1 MAVRFDFKP
10 GERINEVELAR
21 RLNVSR
27 TPLREVLNQLMVE
40 GFLTR
45 AVNRGFIARLLDAK
59 QIHSLYEYRAVLESG
74 IVRAACERASDA
86 ELAELRAFVER
97 SRDVPEDS
105 EATRLLELDE
115 AFHLMLARYSRNEE
129 FVRALESVNARIH
142 FVRWIDMQQGRRAHT
157 QAEHM
162 RIVQALERRDIEA
175 LPAMMGAHIGRRL
188 DQITDVIR
196 TGFPTSTCGTRP
208 TPRRQRRP
216 TPQQGTPMIHTLYRR
231 ALAMACAVAAIGGL
245 GMAADAAA
253 EERPLI
259 LVVPYPPGGSTDIL
273 ARILQPRLSQELG
286 GRAVVVENR
295 PGAASQIATAFVAR
309 AEPDGNTLLVSFDN
323 HGINPA
329 VKPKLPYDTF
339 KDFVAITQTVRF
351 PLVLGANPSVPGDNL
366 KDFLAAAARQPA
378 NRYNYASTGVGSLN
392 HLAPEELKR
401 LSKVELLHVPYG
413 GGGPAI
419 QAVVGGQANMTWLS
433 FAALRGQIQAGKIKP
448 LAVAGEKAGRPAQ
461 STVAESGFP
470 VVAYSWAACSRPRAR
485 RCHDQEA
492 DPRFQGRA
500 GRPGRPQEIGR
511 GGLRD
516 RGLRGPALD
525 AYVKA
530 EYERWNAFI
539 KTSNINLEN

>member
-1 MAVRFDFKP
+1 MHFSMHFDPKARGAGDPTMTQTRLASRTSEGQAELYNAVKAMAVRFDFKP

-216 TPQQGTPMIHTLYRR
+216 TPQQGNTDDPYVVQTRAGHGLRGGGDKRPGDGGRRGGRR
-231 ALAMACAVAAIGGL
+231 AAVDPGGAVSA
-245 GMAADAAA
+245 GRQHRYPGAHSAAA
-253 EERPLI
+253 P
-259 LVVPYPPGGSTDIL
+259 VAGT
-273 ARILQPRLSQELG
+273 
-286 GRAVVVENR
+286 GRAR
-295 PGAASQIATAFVAR
+295 GRGRKSTGRRQPDRDGLRGR

-433 FAALRGQIQAGKIKP
+433 FAALRPDSGGQDQAAGGRRRKR
-448 LAVAGEKAGRPAQ
+448 LADLPSVP
-461 STVAESGFP
+461 TVAESGFP
-470 VVAYSWAACSRPRAR
+470 GFVAYSWSGMFAPRAR
-485 RCHDQEA
+485 PM
-492 DPRFQGRA
+492 PRSR
-500 GRPGRPQEIGR
+500 
-511 GGLRD
+511 
-516 RGLRGPALD
+516 
-525 AYVKA
+525 
-530 EYERWNAFI
+530 
-539 KTSNINLEN
+539 S